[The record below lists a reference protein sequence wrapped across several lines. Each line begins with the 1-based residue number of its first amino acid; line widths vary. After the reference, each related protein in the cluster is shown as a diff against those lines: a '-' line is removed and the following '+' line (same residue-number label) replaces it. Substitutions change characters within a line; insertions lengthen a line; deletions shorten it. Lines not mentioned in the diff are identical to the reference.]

1 MSDLV
6 EFGSSGAPL
15 LPAMNKMSVGQY
27 LQSPSGQ
34 YQLLL
39 QEDSNFVLRDGGAV
53 IWVANDGQ
61 RYSRYYKAKHYDRPA
76 VVMREYLEVHQPAL
90 KRYWCAVGYSAHG
103 NNHPAGQRRVFAVLQ
118 DDGNLVL
125 VDKIP
130 LWSVNKSLWD
140 FSAVRVGFRFE
151 AGHALEVGREYI
163 ADGAKLVFQADGEL
177 VAFGSNGGRL
187 WGSGTQGKG
196 ANVAV
201 MQPDGNFV
209 VSANGHAL
217 WATNTAG
224 NPGAYAQFQANGN
237 FSLAIERPIWARFG
251 LRQAPKRKLVVWGPW
266 SYPVFKFN

>member
-1 MSDLV
+1 MGVGLKTDMRLKPERCDAFFIRSYLYTACDYLSRLKIAMHVYQRGCIMSDLV

-130 LWSVNKSLWD
+130 L
-140 FSAVRVGFRFE
+140 
-151 AGHALEVGREYI
+151 
-163 ADGAKLVFQADGEL
+163 
-177 VAFGSNGGRL
+177 
-187 WGSGTQGKG
+187 
-196 ANVAV
+196 
-201 MQPDGNFV
+201 
-209 VSANGHAL
+209 
-217 WATNTAG
+217 
-224 NPGAYAQFQANGN
+224 
-237 FSLAIERPIWARFG
+237 
-251 LRQAPKRKLVVWGPW
+251 
-266 SYPVFKFN
+266 